1 MSVKKYAI
9 PLIIIAVLILFFLKF
24 KTCNP
29 PVVTVVKEE
38 NLSLTQ
44 AIDSLQQVIIQ
55 KDLDNQFL
63 IYKLKDSKAQ
73 VITKEKEVIIRDTI
87 LKIVKIDQRFTDTI
101 IIKSANRESGKILKS
116 SIDFALNDAHIGLTG
131 TIDTL
136 GITLQRITIN
146 NTISLKDEVK
156 RRFFT
161 ESHAIT
167 FQQSNPYVTS
177 VIPVYLYQKPT
188 RRGLFFQKIGYTALG
203 FGLGYASSEFKVFK
217 K

>member
-9 PLIIIAVLILFFLKF
+9 PLVIIAVLIFFFLKF
-24 KTCNP
+24 KTCNTP
-29 PVVTVVKEE
+29 SVVVVKEE

-73 VITKEKEVIIRDTI
+73 VITKEKEVIIHDTI
-87 LKIVKIDQRFTDTI
+87 SKIVNIPQRFTDTI
-101 IIKSANRESGKILKS
+101 LIKSSNPQITKS
-116 SIDFALNDAHIGLTG
+116 SIEFSLKDAHIGLTG

-188 RRGLFFQKIGYTALG
+188 RRGLFLQKIGYTALG
-203 FGLGYASSEFKVFK
+203 FGFGYASSEFKVFK
-217 K
+217 N